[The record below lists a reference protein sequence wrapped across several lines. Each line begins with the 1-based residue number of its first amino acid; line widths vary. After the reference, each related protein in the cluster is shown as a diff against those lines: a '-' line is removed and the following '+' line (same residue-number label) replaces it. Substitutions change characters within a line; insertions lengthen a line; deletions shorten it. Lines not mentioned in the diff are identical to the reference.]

1 MAKSLSDIFELEYE
15 DTLNKIS
22 SDNSFVIIAKKVEKD
37 KVDRLREWMKKEEIY
52 TGINIDE
59 DTKRYYPY
67 DNLASSLI
75 GFCNDDNQG
84 SEGLEYYW
92 NSTLTGTSGRI
103 VTSTDAISGL
113 IPDENQT
120 YIAPQNGSDLT
131 LT

>member
-1 MAKSLSDIFELEYE
+1 MILKPKLIEKKWLKVYQISFELEYE

-67 DNLASSLI
+67 DNLTSSLI
-75 GFCNDDNQG
+75 GFVMMIIKVVKVWNITGIVHLLVHQ
-84 SEGLEYYW
+84 EG
-92 NSTLTGTSGRI
+92 
-103 VTSTDAISGL
+103 
-113 IPDENQT
+113 
-120 YIAPQNGSDLT
+120 
-131 LT
+131 